1 MGLVLLINSEKSTR
15 DMAEESFL
23 RWKPKGYSVKMISK
37 ADRALE
43 SLNFDLPE
51 VVIINCNDPAMLFQ
65 DIVGEVKKD
74 AWLHSF
80 GIVGLYDSEMQNE
93 REIAEVFGRLNLLVL
108 LDKARVISHL
118 AKSVSIILENK
129 QLIFQREL
137 STHLADVSSGSFE
150 LENDVLAVPIYSGIA
165 VTNLVQQGNF
175 SPDRK
180 YNLQL
185 ALSELLING
194 IEHGNC
200 GISYEEKNEMLN
212 EGYSVVDII
221 NEKCKDPAIAARR
234 VHFEW
239 ENSSSV
245 STFTIRDEGEGFDV
259 SKIRQSIK
267 TQDKMRPHGR
277 GIRMAEIFSRSLRYN
292 EKGNQVVLTV
302 EHEKHA
308 QKETPE
314 GFARDEVIFPKA
326 GDVVIQ
332 EGERSDSLYYIS
344 SGHFSV
350 FHNGKKVGILS
361 SADVF
366 MGEMSFLLNHRR
378 SASVVAE
385 DSGKLIRISRKSFV
399 QAMKNYPH
407 YGIFLSKLLA
417 QKLARS
423 NVQLTAL
430 SAG

>member
-1 MGLVLLINSEKSTR
+1 MGLVLLINSEKNTR
-15 DMAEESFL
+15 DKAEESFL
-23 RWKPKGYSVKMISK
+23 RWKPKGYSVKMIS
-37 ADRALE
+37 RAGRAME

-51 VVIINCNDPAMLFQ
+51 VVIINCNDPSMSFR
-65 DIVGEVKKD
+65 DIVEEVKKD

-80 GIVGLYDSEMQNE
+80 GIVGLYDSETQDE

-108 LDKARVISHL
+108 LDKARISSHL

-137 STHLADVSSGSFE
+137 STHLSDVSSGSFE
-150 LENDVLAVPIYSGIA
+150 LENDVLAVPIYAGIA

-175 SPDRK
+175 NPEQK

-185 ALSELLING
+185 ALAELLING

-200 GISYEEKNEMLN
+200 GISYDEKNEKLTS
-212 EGYSVVDII
+212 GLSVVDII
-221 NEKCKDPAIAARR
+221 NEKCQQAVIAAKR

-239 ENSSSV
+239 ENSSSA

-259 SKIRQSIK
+259 SKIRQSVDS
-267 TQDKMRPHGR
+267 QDQMRPHGR
-277 GIRMAEIFSRSLRYN
+277 GIKMAEMFSRSLEYN

-302 EHEKHA
+302 EHEKNS
-308 QKETPE
+308 QKDTPE
-314 GFARDEVIFPKA
+314 GFARDEVIFP
-326 GDVVIQ
+326 GPGEVVIE
-332 EGERSDSLYYIS
+332 EGERSDFLYYIS
-344 SGHFSV
+344 SGHYSV
-350 FHNGKKVGILS
+350 FHNGKKVGVLS

-378 SASVVAE
+378 SASVVA
-385 DSGKLIRISRKSFV
+385 DDTGKLIRISRKSFV

-417 QKLARS
+417 QKLTRS
-423 NVQLTAL
+423 NIQLTSL
-430 SAG
+430 SSG